1 MDKGQ
6 IIEFKNQYFKRGV
19 IGLVILSLGGIVTYI
34 IYKEV
39 FLLFLGFYA
48 FSQFLVSTQRYKIT
62 DEKIEFYSIIGY
74 NNWKDI
80 YIEKIMSVWV
90 KNNAAIINYQSHKR
104 AYSKTQVF
112 TLTHTEALLFQNE
125 LLKRNSAIVID

>member
-1 MDKGQ
+1 MDKEQ

-90 KNNAAIINYQSHKR
+90 KNNAAIIN
-104 AYSKTQVF
+104 
-112 TLTHTEALLFQNE
+112 
-125 LLKRNSAIVID
+125 